1 MQVVLGLA
9 VWRAGQHDVQ
19 PALLRS
25 CVAFVLQTIADLD
38 ARDGSRKDAAT
49 LTDDF
54 AAWLNAFPADWLRQ
68 LDGNAWPGA
77 QSQAW
82 RRVKPHVAALN
93 EARRR

>member
-1 MQVVLGLA
+1 VQAVLGLA

-25 CVAFVLQTIADLD
+25 CVAFVLQTIADLERQYD
-38 ARDGSRKDAAT
+38 YKEDAAR
-49 LTDDF
+49 LTDDC

-68 LDGNAWPGA
+68 FDGNAWPGA

-82 RRVKPHVAALN
+82 RRVKPRVAALN